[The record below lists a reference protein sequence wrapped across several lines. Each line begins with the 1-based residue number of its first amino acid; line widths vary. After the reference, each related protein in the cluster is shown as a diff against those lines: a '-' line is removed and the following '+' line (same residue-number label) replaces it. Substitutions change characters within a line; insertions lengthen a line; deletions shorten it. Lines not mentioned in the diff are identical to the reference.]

1 MFGNILDLSEHMEAG
16 MGEVVQFV
24 RRDEPVRRHL
34 EDWRY
39 WQNRLPQSRSMS
51 VLGRM
56 CEARQA
62 AGAALSRLPRH
73 DAVERFV
80 AAFPGV
86 TRQKASRQVNFAISC
101 YRMHLRHLEAAA

>member
-1 MFGNILDLSEHMEAG
+1 

-24 RRDEPVRRHL
+24 RRDEPVGRLL

-39 WQNRLPQSRSMS
+39 WQSLLPGSSSMS

-62 AGAALSRLPRH
+62 AGGALSRMPRR

-86 TRQKASRQVNFAISC
+86 TRQKAAWQVGLAVSC
-101 YRMHLRHLEAAA
+101 YRMHLRHMEAAA

>member
-1 MFGNILDLSEHMEAG
+1 

-24 RRDEPVRRHL
+24 RRDEPVGRL
-34 EDWRY
+34 LADWRY
-39 WQNRLPQSRSMS
+39 WQSRLPRSQGVS
-51 VLGRM
+51 VLGRV

-62 AGAALSRLPRH
+62 AGAAFSRMPRH
-73 DAVERFV
+73 HAVERFV

-86 TRQKASRQVNFAISC
+86 TRQKAARQVGFAISC